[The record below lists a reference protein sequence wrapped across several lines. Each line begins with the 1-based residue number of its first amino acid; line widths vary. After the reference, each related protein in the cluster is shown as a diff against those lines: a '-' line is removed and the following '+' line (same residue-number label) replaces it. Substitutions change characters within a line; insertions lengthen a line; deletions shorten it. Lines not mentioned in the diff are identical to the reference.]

1 MASAAAKITTTT
13 TAVGNGSSHSK
24 LRQLKDRMWMRET
37 LEDITAAEFASSLS
51 VEREEDDDNDD
62 ALTNNSE
69 AGKMIKLT
77 TTKKKS
83 GNKRAVDF
91 DNVLRKIDSRIEDM
105 CVLVSLSLQGE
116 GGMTKLSGDGDLYD
130 ARKRHVLRRRIVD
143 ELGGIRIEDATYVLR
158 DNDNFVT
165 GSGLGSAVYTTEQR
179 EALLL
184 RLITNRQRLINFIE
198 GGKDDMHDNGGVD
211 ENVVEDVLPS
221 ISQTTTTDNSID
233 VGGGKKD
240 RRAITT
246 FDPSLYVRE
255 DGTVD
260 WDGALQD
267 REALKKFGGA
277 VWSRINGQDPEAN
290 DDSRSG
296 SSSSSHAMSTTKAV
310 TAKIDETDAIREKR
324 ELLDALRTELK
335 MMEVEHVRLLNSGKS
350 CFFGGYISVVQ
361 TYSAQISRYQL
372 LALDRQ

>member
-1 MASAAAKITTTT
+1 M
-13 TAVGNGSSHSK
+13 
-24 LRQLKDRMWMRET
+24 
-37 LEDITAAEFASSLS
+37 
-51 VEREEDDDNDD
+51 
-62 ALTNNSE
+62 
-69 AGKMIKLT
+69 
-77 TTKKKS
+77 
-83 GNKRAVDF
+83 
-91 DNVLRKIDSRIEDM
+91 
-105 CVLVSLSLQGE
+105 
-116 GGMTKLSGDGDLYD
+116 
-130 ARKRHVLRRRIVD
+130 D

-158 DNDNFVT
+158 DNDNFGT

-179 EALLL
+179 DALLL
-184 RLITNRQRLINFIE
+184 RLITTRQRLVTFIE
-198 GGKDDMHDNGGVD
+198 GGREDMHDNGGVD
-211 ENVVEDVLPS
+211 ESNVVEDSIVLPS
-221 ISQTTTTDNSID
+221 ISQTTTTDNND
-233 VGGGKKD
+233 EVRGGKKD
-240 RRAITT
+240 RRAIAT

-296 SSSSSHAMSTTKAV
+296 SSSSSSSSSHAVSTTKAV
-310 TAKIDETDAIREKR
+310 TAKIEETDAIREKR

-335 MMEVEHVRLLNSGKS
+335 MMEVEHVRLLNSGKF

-361 TYSAQISRYQL
+361 TYSAQISSYQL

>member
-1 MASAAAKITTTT
+1 M
-13 TAVGNGSSHSK
+13 
-24 LRQLKDRMWMRET
+24 
-37 LEDITAAEFASSLS
+37 
-51 VEREEDDDNDD
+51 
-62 ALTNNSE
+62 
-69 AGKMIKLT
+69 
-77 TTKKKS
+77 
-83 GNKRAVDF
+83 
-91 DNVLRKIDSRIEDM
+91 
-105 CVLVSLSLQGE
+105 VSLSLQGE
-116 GGMTKLSGDGDLYD
+116 GGITKLSGDGDLYD

-158 DNDNFVT
+158 DNDNFGT

-179 EALLL
+179 DALLL
-184 RLITNRQRLINFIE
+184 RLITTRQRLVTFIE
-198 GGKDDMHDNGGVD
+198 GGREDMHDNGGVD
-211 ENVVEDVLPS
+211 ESNVVEDSIVLPS
-221 ISQTTTTDNSID
+221 ISQTTTTDNND
-233 VGGGKKD
+233 EVRGGKKD
-240 RRAITT
+240 RRAIAT

-296 SSSSSHAMSTTKAV
+296 SSSSSSSSSHAVSTTKAV
-310 TAKIDETDAIREKR
+310 TAKIEETDAIREKR

-361 TYSAQISRYQL
+361 TYSAQISSYQL